1 MERIKQAV
9 AKARQQQSENRD
21 AQADRAAPTRFTA
34 ITPPQSPAPTQ
45 LNDIESVDYRHT
57 RVVLLDSSHLEQQRI
72 VGHDKLHPASQ
83 AIDLLRTQV
92 LQKMEEKGWR
102 TLAITSP
109 NADAGKTTVA
119 INLVMSIAHQTQKTV
134 MLVDLDLRK
143 PSVSSY
149 LGLPEHLSLNEV
161 LDGSA
166 SLPDALINPGIPR
179 LVILPTT
186 QPIARPAEIL
196 ASAKIDNLIAE
207 LREYYD
213 SRIVIFDLPPLLNT
227 DDAIAVLPQ
236 IDCVLLVVGE
246 GMSSKTE
253 ITECLRH
260 LPAANLL
267 GVVLNKAEVE
277 AKGYY

>member
-21 AQADRAAPTRFTA
+21 AQADRAAPNRFTA

-196 ASAKIDNLIAE
+196 ASAKIGNLISE
-207 LREYYD
+207 LRARYD

-227 DDAIAVLPQ
+227 DDAIAVLPK

-253 ITECLRH
+253 ISECLRH
-260 LPAANLL
+260 LPATNLL